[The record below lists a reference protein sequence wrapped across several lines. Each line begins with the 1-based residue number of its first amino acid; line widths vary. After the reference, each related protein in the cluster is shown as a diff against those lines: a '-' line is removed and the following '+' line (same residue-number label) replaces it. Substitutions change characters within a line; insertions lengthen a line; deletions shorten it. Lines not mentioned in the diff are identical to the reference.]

1 MSKINK
7 FARFKSAV
15 QLDLFEGES
24 KALLKY
30 RKTREGFN
38 VKQALTVEQG
48 MLIVKTKQKFHKIS
62 KRLKFFG
69 VYTTQPHRIKQYL
82 VNSGQ
87 NTCVKCGVVGD
98 HFNLERHKNA
108 DSNAYN
114 ITLYGWKGE
123 REVAIT
129 WDHII
134 PVALDGADSVENAQC
149 MCSECN
155 TEKGHNVSIFDIAK
169 IVTNPKVLKMY
180 KPENASKRPSI
191 NKLISQMKQNFN
203 MECNLIKNAPKL
215 KQEHPSVAR
224 IIKEWRN

>member
-15 QLDLFEGES
+15 QLDLFACEP

-30 RKTREGFN
+30 RKTRKGFN
-38 VKQALTVEQG
+38 VKQVLTVKQG

-69 VYTTQPHRIKQYL
+69 VHTTQPHRMKQYL

-87 NTCVKCGVVGD
+87 NTCVNCGVVGD

-108 DSNAYN
+108 ESDAYN
-114 ITLYGWKGE
+114 ITLYGWKDE
-123 REVAIT
+123 REVAMT

-134 PVALDGADSVENAQC
+134 PVVLGGADSVENAQC

-155 TEKGHNVSIFDIAK
+155 VKKGHNISIFDIAK

-180 KPENASKRPSI
+180 KPENASEKPSI
-191 NKLISQMKQNFN
+191 DKLISTMT
-203 MECNLIKNAPKL
+203 
-215 KQEHPSVAR
+215 
-224 IIKEWRN
+224 